1 MIIGIISNINIPRLL
16 GKAIALK
23 KCRDMIIG
31 ALPTILIE
39 AISPSNERWDLM
51 AREKMLDG
59 WTTDDAGALD
69 WEEVGGGGARK

>member
-1 MIIGIISNINIPRLL
+1 MIIGIISNINIPGLL

-39 AISPSNERWDLM
+39 AISPGKERW
-51 AREKMLDG
+51 EKMLYG

-69 WEEVGGGGARK
+69 WEEVGGGGARE